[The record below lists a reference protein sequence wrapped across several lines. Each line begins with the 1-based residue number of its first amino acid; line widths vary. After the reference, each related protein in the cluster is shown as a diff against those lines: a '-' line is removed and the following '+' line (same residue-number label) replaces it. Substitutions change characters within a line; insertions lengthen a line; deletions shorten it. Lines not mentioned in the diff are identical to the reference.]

1 MNILITGG
9 TGFIGRAVL
18 KQLES
23 EGNQIT
29 LISRSPEI
37 YRTQFSAKTTIL
49 SSLSSFEN
57 LDEFDV
63 VINLAGEPICDKRW
77 DEAQKQ
83 CLLDSRVHI
92 TQQLV
97 ELINRSNQ
105 PPHTFISGSATGY
118 YGHNDQITLTEK
130 MPAADDFQ
138 GQLCKQW
145 EDTALQANTRVCL
158 LRTGLVLGSY
168 GGMLAKIL
176 PLYSHWLGGKLGNGQ
191 QIWSWISL
199 PDMVN
204 AIIFLLKNP
213 QCSGAFNL
221 VSPNPV
227 SNQEFNKTLAKLMK
241 RIAICHVPAWLLR
254 LILGERASLLL
265 NCQKVY
271 PEKLLKAGFQFTLP
285 TLADALNKILK
296 N

>member
-1 MNILITGG
+1 M
-9 TGFIGRAVL
+9 
-18 KQLES
+18 
-23 EGNQIT
+23 
-29 LISRSPEI
+29 
-37 YRTQFSAKTTIL
+37 
-49 SSLSSFEN
+49 
-57 LDEFDV
+57 
-63 VINLAGEPICDKRW
+63 
-77 DEAQKQ
+77 
-83 CLLDSRVHI
+83 LDSRVHI

-204 AIIFLLKNP
+204 AIIFLLK
-213 QCSGAFNL
+213 
-221 VSPNPV
+221 
-227 SNQEFNKTLAKLMK
+227 TLSAV
-241 RIAICHVPAWLLR
+241 ALL
-254 LILGERASLLL
+254 I
-265 NCQKVY
+265 
-271 PEKLLKAGFQFTLP
+271 
-285 TLADALNKILK
+285 
-296 N
+296 

>member
-29 LISRSPEI
+29 LISRRKYIVPI
-37 YRTQFSAKTTIL
+37 FCQITIL

-57 LDEFDV
+57 LDEFDA
-63 VINLAGEPICDKRW
+63 VINLAGEPIFDKRW

-105 PPHTFISGSATGY
+105 PPHTLFPVLPPV
-118 YGHNDQITLTEK
+118 ITVIMIKLHSLK

-145 EDTALQANTRVCL
+145 EDTALQANTESV
-158 LRTGLVLGSY
+158 Y
-168 GGMLAKIL
+168 YA
-176 PLYSHWLGGKLGNGQ
+176 
-191 QIWSWISL
+191 
-199 PDMVN
+199 
-204 AIIFLLKNP
+204 
-213 QCSGAFNL
+213 
-221 VSPNPV
+221 
-227 SNQEFNKTLAKLMK
+227 
-241 RIAICHVPAWLLR
+241 PA
-254 LILGERASLLL
+254 
-265 NCQKVY
+265 
-271 PEKLLKAGFQFTLP
+271 
-285 TLADALNKILK
+285 
-296 N
+296 

>member
-37 YRTQFSAKTTIL
+37 YRSQFSTKTTIL
-49 SSLSSFEN
+49 SSLSSFKN
-57 LDEFDV
+57 LDTFDA
-63 VINLAGEPICDKRW
+63 VINLAGEPIFDKPW
-77 DEAQKQ
+77 DNEQKK
-83 CLLDSRVHI
+83 CLIDSRVHI

-118 YGHNDQITLTEK
+118 YGHNNQTTLTEK
-130 MPAADDFQ
+130 MPAANDFQ

-145 EDTALQANTRVCL
+145 ENAALQANTRVCL

-241 RIAICHVPAWLLR
+241 RIAICRIPVWLLR
-254 LILGERASLLL
+254 LIWGERASLLL
-265 NCQKVY
+265 NSQKVY